1 MTPRGPHYK
10 LNQGEENDIT
20 KEDLVNGTTIISA
33 AAAVTILQDC
43 GANIQY
49 AGHKLTK
56 NFCSTNV

>member
-33 AAAVTILQDC
+33 AAAAIILQNC
-43 GANIQY
+43 GANI
-49 AGHKLTK
+49 
-56 NFCSTNV
+56 